1 MENNEIKLL
10 EDLLNSFDDGLLT
23 PENNAHKCYLTE
35 LHQHKGIV
43 TWVHDHE
50 LRGHSL
56 LRKMGKS
63 SSRDLLRQPQ
73 IVNNDNPVKPNAPH
87 KKNIR

>member
-1 MENNEIKLL
+1 MENEILL
-10 EDLLNSFDDGLLT
+10 LTDLLDQFENGSII

-63 SSRDLLRQPQ
+63 SGRDLLRQPQ
-73 IVNNDNPVKPNAPH
+73 IVNNDDITTKSNDTY
-87 KKNIR
+87 KKNI

>member
-1 MENNEIKLL
+1 MNTQENNEILLL
-10 EDLLNSFDDGLLT
+10 ETLLDNFDNGSLI
-23 PENNAHKCYLTE
+23 PENNAHRCYLTE
-35 LHQHKGIV
+35 QHKAKGII

-63 SSRDLLRQPQ
+63 AGRDLLRQPK
-73 IVNNDNPVKPNAPH
+73 DK
-87 KKNIR
+87 